1 MSIYVM
7 TVGELAKKRGE
18 PVGDF
23 VKKVQAVG
31 FDAGSHAKKLT
42 QSDLDVIIGLL
53 DAGTQPSPVKK
64 EESKERAKLENP
76 NVLMVKLPDG
86 KTIVAL
92 VEASVNSSGVIDFT
106 MIENSIED
114 SIGEALLEF
123 RRKMGMHMGVN

>member
-42 QSDLDVIIGLL
+42 QADLDVIIGLL
-53 DAGTQPSPVKK
+53 DAGTQPAPIKK
-64 EESKERAKLENP
+64 EEPKERARLENP

-106 MIENSIED
+106 MVENSIED

-123 RRKMGMHMGVN
+123 RRKMGMYMGVN